1 MKRACLLLVATAAC
15 TDPAPQDL
23 PAPTIQSVTPAAT
36 CGRDVAPVSI
46 IGAGFADDAEVVF
59 ERNGTVGYAPSPGAV
74 ATFGESQIVVLT
86 NAAEGAP
93 AALEPPI
100 VYDVVV
106 RNPDGQEARLPA
118 ALTKYSDLG
127 LTNVTPPIGAR
138 GTTVAV
144 TINGAGFY
152 DDLEVRLGVGAPSR
166 VQWVPATS
174 STTAAATFDL
184 AGVNAGSYA
193 VVVTN
198 RGGCSAG
205 VDGAFLVE

>member
-1 MKRACLLLVATAAC
+1 MKRACLLVVVAAAC
-15 TDPAPQDL
+15 SDPEVL
-23 PAPTIQSVTPAAT
+23 PAPTLTAVTPAAT
-36 CGRDVAPVSI
+36 CGRDVAPVTL
-46 IGAGFADDAEVVF
+46 IGTGFVDGAEVVF
-59 ERNGTVGYAPSPGAV
+59 ERNGTIGYAPSPGAV
-74 ATFGESQIVVLT
+74 ATFGEHQIVVLT

-100 VYDVVV
+100 VYDVMV

-118 ALTKYSDLG
+118 ALTKYAELDIS
-127 LTNVTPPIGAR
+127 NVTPGIGAR

-152 DDLEVRLGVGAPSR
+152 DDLEVRLGVGAPPR
-166 VQWVPATS
+166 VQWVPATT

-193 VVVTN
+193 VVVRN

-205 VDGAFLVE
+205 LDGAFLVE

>member
-1 MKRACLLLVATAAC
+1 MKRACLLLVVIAAC
-15 TDPAPQDL
+15 ADPEDL
-23 PAPTIQSVTPAAT
+23 PAPTIQSITPAAT
-36 CGRDVAPVSI
+36 CGRDIAPVSI

-59 ERNGTVGYAPSPGAV
+59 ERPGGGGYTPGSV
-74 ATFGESQIVVLT
+74 ATFGESLIVVLT

-106 RNPDGQEARLPA
+106 RNPDGKEARLPA
-118 ALTKYSDLG
+118 ALTKYADLS
-127 LTNVTPPIGAR
+127 LTNVTPSIGAR

-144 TINGAGFY
+144 TLNGAGLY
-152 DDLEVRLGVGAPSR
+152 DDVEVRLGVGAPPR
-166 VQWVPATS
+166 VQWVPASS